1 MLNKDDEIKIGITY
15 TTSPTGHAFSW
26 LTAEQTAGKVL
37 PYMFTQ
43 CEDINCRSV
52 VPLQDTPSNR
62 ITYSAEITAP
72 KEFVVKMSANETYV
86 GLVDSDKKV
95 SKFHC
100 AIPIP
105 SYLIAIAIGDLE
117 YKSLGRRVGVI
128 TEPSQMDKVATELSD
143 MGDLLDAVEEYMGPY
158 IWGNYTIIVLP
169 PSFPMGGMENPLLTF
184 ASPTIIVGDKS
195 QVYVA
200 THEMAHSWTGNEVT
214 CQNWENFWLNEGF
227 TVFIERHVSGE
238 IHGEDFSK
246 VAAQLGNTS
255 MYQDMVNFGLDN
267 TYSSLHP
274 VLRGD
279 NPDSS
284 FSEVC
289 YEKGFQLL
297 YYMESL
303 IGRPQMKRFLN
314 FYMQEHKLTSITT
327 IQLRQSWEFFVE
339 YQIPGLSAEQVN
351 EILAAMDWESWMF
364 QPGLPPVQLDFS
376 TPEATQSANL
386 ALAYISLNGT
396 GSPENFAEYFGYY
409 SNLKVVFHDT
419 IQQHYDKVNTEI
431 LKRIDMDLACTLEID
446 PEVKQRW
453 YPTGLGL
460 FYDPVYTPAHDW
472 ISSMGRSKYL
482 SPVYSS
488 LQNSGQHDLGVT
500 WFCENINFY
509 HPVAATTVAGI
520 LDVDANTACASQS
533 PKTLPFVQ

>member
-1 MLNKDDEIKIGITY
+1 
-15 TTSPTGHAFSW
+15 
-26 LTAEQTAGKVL
+26 
-37 PYMFTQ
+37 MFTQ

-52 VPLQDTPSNR
+52 APLQDTPSNR
-62 ITYSAEITAP
+62 ITYSASITAR
-72 KEFVVKMSANETYV
+72 EDFVVKMSANET
-86 GLVDSDKKV
+86 GV
-95 SKFHC
+95 SSQSPGYNTATFDC

-117 YKSLGRRVGVI
+117 YRSLGARVGVI
-128 TEPSQMDKVATELSD
+128 TEPSQMDKVANELED

-200 THEMAHSWTGNEVT
+200 THEMAHSWTGNEIT

-227 TVFIERHVSGE
+227 TVFVERHVSGE

-246 VAAQLGNTS
+246 VAALLGNTS
-255 MYQDMVNFGLDN
+255 MYQDMENFGLDN

-297 YYMESL
+297 YYLESL
-303 IGRPQMKRFLN
+303 IGRQQMKKFLN
-314 FYMQEHKLTSITT
+314 FYMSQHKLTSITT
-327 IQLRQSWEFFVE
+327 IQLRETWEFFVE
-339 YQIPGLSAEQVN
+339 NKIPDLSAEEVN
-351 EILAAMDWESWMF
+351 VILASMDWETWMYA
-364 QPGLPPVQLDFS
+364 PGLPPVQADFS
-376 TPEATQSANL
+376 TPEGDQSEAL
-386 ALAYISLNGT
+386 ALAYIALGGDGT
-396 GSPENFAEYFGYY
+396 PDNFDVYFGYY

-419 IQQHYDKVNTEI
+419 
-431 LKRIDMDLACTLEID
+431 
-446 PEVKQRW
+446 
-453 YPTGLGL
+453 
-460 FYDPVYTPAHDW
+460 
-472 ISSMGRSKYL
+472 
-482 SPVYSS
+482 
-488 LQNSGQHDLGVT
+488 LQSNSD
-500 WFCENINFY
+500 
-509 HPVAATTVAGI
+509 
-520 LDVDANTACASQS
+520 
-533 PKTLPFVQ
+533 